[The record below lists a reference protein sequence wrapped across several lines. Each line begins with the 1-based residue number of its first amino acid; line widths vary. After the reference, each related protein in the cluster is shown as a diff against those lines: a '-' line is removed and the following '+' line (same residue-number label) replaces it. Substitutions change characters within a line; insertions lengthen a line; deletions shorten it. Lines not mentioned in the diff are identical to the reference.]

1 MQWNL
6 YTAIDLCS
14 LAKEWLHKGFLWPQ
28 SSLWQDDFC
37 SARHEKQSGTVKWAN
52 QQWCGEKEVSVYT
65 NKCKKK
71 KHNTKRRYRWRPQR
85 PHFKETIHP
94 YYAMIGRPN
103 IAVYTRQQQVN
114 NKRSNNATPCGIRFN
129 HTLKANTVSHNSR
142 KPALVKLGAYIYLIK
157 KSAI

>member
-1 MQWNL
+1 MPE
-6 YTAIDLCS
+6 
-14 LAKEWLHKGFLWPQ
+14 EWLHEGLLLPR

-37 SARHEKQSGTVKWAN
+37 SARHEKHSGTVKWAN
-52 QQWCGEKEVSVYT
+52 QQWCGGKVSVYT

-71 KHNTKRRYRWRPQR
+71 DIILNMDTVGGLNVHIL
-85 PHFKETIHP
+85 KEQYTPITP
-94 YYAMIGRPN
+94 WLDVPTLPFT
-103 IAVYTRQQQVN
+103 TRQQQVN

-129 HTLKANTVSHNSR
+129 HTWQANTVSHNGS